1 MKRFIIPLLLAA
13 LAGGC
18 ASVSIS
24 DNDRSMVVIENAG
37 WYLFNFI
44 PIASGDHNRPNRL
57 STCWFSDVVTLG
69 NNVKMLDSIM
79 AEQGAIGVRNLTS
92 YTTDEKVLVILLAR
106 RAYHTSAELI
116 FPRDGT
122 GHEKSEQ
129 KNANR

>member
-1 MKRFIIPLLLAA
+1 
-13 LAGGC
+13 
-18 ASVSIS
+18 
-24 DNDRSMVVIENAG
+24 
-37 WYLFNFI
+37 
-44 PIASGDHNRPNRL
+44 
-57 STCWFSDVVTLG
+57 
-69 NNVKMLDSIM
+69 M